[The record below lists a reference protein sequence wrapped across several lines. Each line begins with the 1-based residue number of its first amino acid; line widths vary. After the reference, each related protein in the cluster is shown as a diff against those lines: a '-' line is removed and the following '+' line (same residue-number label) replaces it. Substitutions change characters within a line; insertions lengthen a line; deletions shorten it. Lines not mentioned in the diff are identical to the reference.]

1 MLKTTVSFMTNFF
14 DKFKIQ
20 TYFTLGTFDLF
31 PHKIMLS
38 HGCNLILLLL
48 LCYSFHDFFFFDR
61 QTANFIKK
69 EEPRRQTRSLRGV
82 N

>member
-48 LCYSFHDFFFFDR
+48 LCYSFHDFFFLIGKQ
-61 QTANFIKK
+61 QTSLKK
-69 EEPRRQTRSLRGV
+69 KSQEGKPEVYEE
-82 N
+82 